1 MAEYSK
7 EELWGLY
14 EQLPEDL
21 KKATFSEEVGQIIQ
35 DVCDKN
41 GITDDGLIFNIT
53 KNVGYVF
60 LGLLSPE
67 EFPDVLEKELK
78 IEKKQAEKINFQITT
93 KVFIPLKNSLE
104 KLYGQKLEIKP
115 EEEIKKIIKK
125 EDTYRENIE

>member
-1 MAEYSK
+1 M
-7 EELWGLY
+7 Y

>member
-21 KKATFSEEVGQIIQ
+21 KKATFSEKVGQIIQ
-35 DVCDKN
+35 DICDKN

>member
-35 DVCDKN
+35 DICDKN

-125 EDTYRENIE
+125 EDAYRENIE

>member
-1 MAEYSK
+1 M
-7 EELWGLY
+7 Y

-125 EDTYRENIE
+125 EDAYRENIE